1 MKKVTTVIVLIIAT
15 SFFSCDKTYTC
26 SCRTVVNQPG
36 YSSSTYRDDA
46 SPYSASM
53 SKSEAQAAC
62 DDKKASL
69 NESYNNLITNNGLSA
84 NSNSISA
91 ATFCDLK

>member
-1 MKKVTTVIVLIIAT
+1 MKKTAVLAIIIMTA
-15 SFFSCDKTYTC
+15 SFISCDKTYTC
-26 SCRTVVNQPG
+26 SCRTVLNQPG

-91 ATFCDLK
+91 ATFCELK